1 MHLDLDAF
9 FAAVEQRDKPSLK
22 GKPICVGGIG
32 PRGVVATASYEARV
46 YGAHSAMPTAEA
58 RRLCPSGTAF
68 LHPRG
73 AAYRASSRVVMD
85 LLREV
90 SPVVEQVSVDEAY
103 VDLAPGGHDLSVD
116 SVRALARDLIDRI
129 RDATGGLGASAG
141 IASSKLLA
149 KIGSD
154 LEKPHGLV
162 VVPPGRELEVLAP
175 LSVRV
180 IAGVGPATA
189 RRLRSFGIETV
200 ADLQRMERADLVS
213 ILGEAHGS
221 GLHALAFARDDREV
235 VVEREA
241 KSVSSEET
249 FQTDIFDR
257 ARLERE
263 LHSLADRVTARV
275 VRHAVFA
282 RTVSI
287 KVRHHDFSTITR
299 AATLA
304 HPTGDPAVVAET
316 ARRLLDAVD
325 VSDGIRL
332 IGVGVSGLSDHAQEQ
347 IVFEDEEADR
357 RHQIVSTSHG
367 DPAEPSHDDEAGSGP
382 VWGRPS
388 TWAPGQDVLHDDH
401 GAGWVWGRGLGRV
414 TVRFEGPTTGPGP
427 IHTFFAGDPALHP
440 ADPPQW

>member
-9 FAAVEQRDKPSLK
+9 FAAVEQRDKPSLR
-22 GKPICVGGIG
+22 GKPVCVGGIG

-58 RRLCPSGTAF
+58 RRLCPAGTAF

-73 AAYRASSRVVMD
+73 AAYRKSSQVVMD
-85 LLREV
+85 LLREI
-90 SPVVEQVSVDEAY
+90 SPVVEPVSVDEAY
-103 VDLAPGGHDLSVD
+103 VDLAPSGRDLSPDAVA
-116 SVRALARDLIDRI
+116 ALARDLIDRI
-129 RDATGGLGASAG
+129 QEATGGLGASAG

-162 VVPPGRELEVLAP
+162 VVPPGHELDVLAP

-200 ADLQRMERADLVS
+200 ADLQRMQRADLVS
-213 ILGEAHGS
+213 ILGEAHGA
-221 GLHALAFARDDREV
+221 GLHEMAFARDDRDV

-249 FQTDIFDR
+249 FQTDISDR
-257 ARLERE
+257 AHLERE
-263 LHSLADRVTARV
+263 VRQLADRVTSRV

-299 AATLA
+299 AETLA
-304 HPTGDPAVVAET
+304 HPTGDPAVVTET
-316 ARRLLDAVD
+316 ARRLLDGVD

-332 IGVGVSGLSDHAQEQ
+332 LGVGVSGLSDHAQEQ
-347 IVFEDEEADR
+347 IVFEEDVTDAAEPAAVTVERGEAADEEDA
-357 RHQIVSTSHG
+357 
-367 DPAEPSHDDEAGSGP
+367 ASGP
-382 VWGRPS
+382 IWGRPA
-388 TWAPGQDVLHDDH
+388 TWTPGQDVTHDDH
-401 GAGWVWGRGLGRV
+401 GSGWVWGRGLGRV

-427 IHTFFAGDPALHP
+427 IHTFRADDPALHP
-440 ADPPQW
+440 AEPPSW